1 MNVPNFRK
9 IDLITYK
16 PGRSLLSSKKKV
28 IKLSAN
34 ESAFGVGE
42 RVRNVLRNRK
52 SDISKYPDSKF
63 KKLIEDNIISI
74 DFKLRTQ
81 YNKGLSP
88 RNRGTAFRI
97 NDKNLDKL
105 FDKEIIR

>member
-34 ESAFGVGE
+34 ESAFGAGE
-42 RVRNVLRNRK
+42 RVRNILKNRNK
-52 SDISKYPDSKF
+52 NISK
-63 KKLIEDNIISI
+63 
-74 DFKLRTQ
+74 
-81 YNKGLSP
+81 
-88 RNRGTAFRI
+88 
-97 NDKNLDKL
+97 
-105 FDKEIIR
+105 

>member
-1 MNVPNFRK
+1 MRD
-9 IDLITYK
+9 IDSGDVTSCSDHDGYESIASGLYIM
-16 PGRSLLSSKKKV
+16 SKAE
-28 IKLSAN
+28 IL
-34 ESAFGVGE
+34 VGH
-42 RVRNVLRNRK
+42 
-52 SDISKYPDSKF
+52 
-63 KKLIEDNIISI
+63 NIISI

-105 FDKEIIR
+105 FDREIIR